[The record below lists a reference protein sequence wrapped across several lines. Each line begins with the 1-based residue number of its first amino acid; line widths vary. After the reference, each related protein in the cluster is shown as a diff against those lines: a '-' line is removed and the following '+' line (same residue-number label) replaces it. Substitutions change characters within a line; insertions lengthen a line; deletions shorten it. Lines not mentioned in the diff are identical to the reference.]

1 MATLFMAFVIA
12 IVTWAGNVA
21 LAYVRALPYLL
32 FGLTSCTHSP
42 IALGVF
48 SVSFLV
54 VLVALLV
61 ISTQPV
67 ILKLLL
73 FFYSASPFS
82 RWAVTRD
89 WQPRL
94 VSWYKSRRAARVCVW
109 IKDDDVR
116 L

>member
-1 MATLFMAFVIA
+1 MATLSVAFVVA
-12 IVTWAGNVA
+12 IVTWADNVA
-21 LAYVRALPYLL
+21 LAYVRALPYPW
-32 FGLTSCTHSP
+32 FWHTSCTYNP

-48 SVSFLV
+48 SVPFLV
-54 VLVALLV
+54 VLVRLLV
-61 ISTQPV
+61 ISAQPV
-67 ILKLLL
+67 ILTFVL
-73 FFYSASPFS
+73 FFYSTSPFS
-82 RWAVTRD
+82 RWAMTRD

>member
-1 MATLFMAFVIA
+1 MGTLFMAFVVA

-21 LAYVRALPYLL
+21 LAYVRAPPYLW
-32 FGLTSCTHSP
+32 FSLTSCTRSP

-48 SVSFLV
+48 SISFLV
-54 VLVALLV
+54 VLLGLLV
-61 ISTQPV
+61 ISAQPV
-67 ILKLLL
+67 ILRLVL
-73 FFYSASPFS
+73 FFYSASPVS
-82 RWAVTRD
+82 RWAMTRD

>member
-1 MATLFMAFVIA
+1 MATLSVAFMVA

-21 LAYVRALPYLL
+21 LAYLRGLPYLR
-32 FGLTSCTHSP
+32 FWHTSCTYNP

-54 VLVALLV
+54 VLVGLLV
-61 ISTQPV
+61 ISAQPV
-67 ILKLLL
+67 ILRFVLS
-73 FFYSASPFS
+73 FYSASPFS
-82 RWAVTRD
+82 RWAMTRD

-94 VSWYKSRRAARVCVW
+94 VPWYTSRRAARICVW
-109 IKDDDVR
+109 IKDDDVH

>member
-1 MATLFMAFVIA
+1 MAFVVA
-12 IVTWAGNVA
+12 IMTWAGNVA
-21 LAYVRALPYLL
+21 LAYVRALPYLW
-32 FGLTSCTHSP
+32 FWHASCTYSP

-54 VLVALLV
+54 VLVGLLA
-61 ISTQPV
+61 ISAQPV
-67 ILKLLL
+67 ILRFVL

-82 RWAVTRD
+82 RWAMTRG

>member
-1 MATLFMAFVIA
+1 MATLFMAFVVA
-12 IVTWAGNVA
+12 IVTCAGNVA

-32 FGLTSCTHSP
+32 FGLTSRTHSP
-42 IALGVF
+42 TTLGVF
-48 SVSFLV
+48 SASFLL

-67 ILKLLL
+67 ILRLALL
-73 FFYSASPFS
+73 FYSASPFS
-82 RWAVTRD
+82 RWAVTRG
-89 WQPRL
+89 WRPRL